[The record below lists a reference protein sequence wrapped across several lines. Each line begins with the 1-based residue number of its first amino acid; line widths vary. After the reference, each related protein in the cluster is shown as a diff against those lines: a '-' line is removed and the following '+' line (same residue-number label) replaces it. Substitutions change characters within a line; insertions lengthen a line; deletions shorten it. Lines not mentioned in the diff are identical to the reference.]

1 MSSGLIID
9 KNVTLTLKGGGGTP
23 TVAIAG
29 SARLS
34 GSISITE
41 NLPNRTLVR
50 TADGRVV
57 EEVET
62 SDPDSFWSMTVNLI
76 VPGSSFTGTSAAE
89 VFDVVR
95 ALMYQDATKISGTA
109 WTSAYTFTQGGGCG
123 FAVDMDIAVTYCSAG
138 SSTTKTLSLGAVTVR
153 SAPSF
158 SIGESESE
166 YSVTFEGLEEVNWNA
181 WA

>member
-1 MSSGLIID
+1 MSVGLIID
-9 KNVTLTLKGGGGTP
+9 KNVTLTLKGGAGTP

-57 EEVET
+57 GDVET
-62 SDPDSFWSMTVNLI
+62 SDPDSFASVTVTLL
-76 VPGSSFTGTSAAE
+76 VAGSSFAGTSAAE

-95 ALMYQDATKISGTA
+95 ALMFQDATKISGTA
-109 WTSAYTFTQGGGCG
+109 WTSAYAYTQGGGCD
-123 FAVDMDIAVTYCSAG
+123 FAVDMDLAVTYCSSG

-153 SAPSF
+153 SAPSL
-158 SIGESESE
+158 SIGEAQSE
-166 YSVTFEGLEEVNWNA
+166 YSVTFECLEEINWNA